1 MKGRRVSARATEL
14 FYGCMRY
21 YYDGGKAIALL
32 LCSPFCLVSGILDP
46 PFSFLLVGVHLCW
59 HLVGITRCG
68 DGDINELMSA

>member
-46 PFSFLLVGVHLCW
+46 PFSFLLVGISAGILLEL
-59 HLVGITRCG
+59 LVAVTAT
-68 DGDINELMSA
+68 LMN